1 MSSSPPESKKSWVVG
16 YIAKQPVDEQ
26 KKLKKTVTDI
36 IEEMIGSGNHPDWC
50 ITTDH
55 YARYL
60 AEKYGIEYDSLN
72 IQPLQN
78 IEQFEE
84 GETEE

>member
-1 MSSSPPESKKSWVVG
+1 MSSSPPKKSWIVG
-16 YIAKQPVDEQ
+16 YVAKQPAEKQ
-26 KKLKKTVTDI
+26 NALKKTITDI
-36 IEEMIGSGNHPDWC
+36 IQEMLGTGDPPDWC

-78 IEQFEE
+78 IKEFEE
-84 GETEE
+84 E

>member
-16 YIAKQPVDEQ
+16 YVSKN
-26 KKLKKTVTDI
+26 TVPEHEKRALTDI

-60 AEKYGIEYDSLN
+60 ADKYGIEYDSLN